1 MTASFTA
8 LEQATLDWLFDQGI
22 EDPAEITRNPKL
34 AISYTAWL
42 DNYDDWNEAT
52 ESIPEDPEETTTETE
67 EPTVVPPITT
77 TTIPA
82 DQTANDSVSNSGG
95 GIFSGALD
103 ILNQVAEA
111 VNNIS
116 DRVVAAM
123 SPVLKAAVPE
133 FGEVALGLT
142 GSISD
147 TLDFIPETFE
157 FLGEALLGIG
167 TSIGA
172 GLQEALLSI
181 IEFIVRSLASV
192 FPNMSNIN
200 FNPLEPVM

>member
-8 LEQATLDWLFDQGI
+8 LEQATFDWLADQGI
-22 EDPAEITRNPKL
+22 EDPTEITRDPKL
-34 AISYTAWL
+34 ASSYTAWL
-42 DNYDDWNEAT
+42 DNYNDWNEAT
-52 ESIPEDPEETTTETE
+52 PSIPEDPEETTTETE
-67 EPTVVPPITT
+67 EPIIVPPVAITP
-77 TTIPA
+77 IPA
-82 DQTANDSVSNSGG
+82 DQTANNSVSNSGG
-95 GIFSGALD
+95 GIFGSVFE
-103 ILNQVAEA
+103 ILNQLSEA
-111 VNNIS
+111 VNTVA

-147 TLDFIPETFE
+147 TLDVIPETFE

-172 GLQEALLSI
+172 GFRDALLTI
-181 IEFIVRSLASV
+181 IEFIARALTSV
-192 FPNMSNIN
+192 FPNMNNIN